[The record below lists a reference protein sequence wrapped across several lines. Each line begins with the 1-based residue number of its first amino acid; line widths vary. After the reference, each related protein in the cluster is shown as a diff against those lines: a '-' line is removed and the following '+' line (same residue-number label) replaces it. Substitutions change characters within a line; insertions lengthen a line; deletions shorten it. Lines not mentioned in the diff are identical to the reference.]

1 MEIFTS
7 TEHFCALGPIDGNKI
22 DDILRVHSVLDLR
35 HEAIDELTC
44 HFNSVYMDLLIGRY
58 RNIKD
63 QIRVYEHLRSCF
75 DANPEYADFV
85 LNNRHKLGYMYDWCH
100 YELELKGFHHS
111 WVVNEALL
119 VAAHAWREG
128 FDNSWCIDLVESD
141 WYVSHAANDW
151 SDVCIVNWVNG
162 YTVYREQLEDGSFE
176 EPLLNEEW
184 FAGECV
190 HGFMEVVNHLVEMA
204 FIQKVKQQ
212 HLFRARRAEPM
223 TQGYYTRRQ
232 GILNSLFAECYIDAN
247 DSPALNPDALAE
259 ENRNLREQIELLR
272 AENDRLRAELHRSGD
287 AEQRSDAPPLPPELA
302 TAEAAALLAKAQAAG
317 WLDENYRPCISQKR
331 AAILASVLTSTLH
344 LSPRWTA
351 LQRLW
356 GMDDLSSLL
365 SKAQTCN
372 YYSETLKD
380 MEHTLAD

>member
-1 MEIFTS
+1 MEILTS
-7 TEHFCALGPIDGNKI
+7 TEHFCALGPIDGSQI
-22 DDILRVHSVLDLR
+22 DIILRVHNVLDLS

-44 HFNSVYMDLLIGRY
+44 HFNSIYMDLLIGRY

-75 DANPEYADFV
+75 DANPEYADFKI
-85 LNNRHKLGYMYDWCH
+85 RHQHQLGYMYDWCH

-111 WVVNEALL
+111 WVVNEAVLC
-119 VAAHAWREG
+119 AAHAYRET
-128 FDNSWCIDLVESD
+128 FDNYWCIDLVEGD
-141 WYVSHAANDW
+141 WYMSHAVNDW

-162 YTVYREQLEDGSFE
+162 YTIYRPQLEDGSFE

-190 HGFMEVVNHLVEMA
+190 HGFTQAVNFLWHN
-204 FIQKVKQQ
+204 FINTKVTRKDD
-212 HLFRARRAEPM
+212 FRARAEPM
-223 TQGYYTRRQ
+223 TQGYYTHRQ
-232 GILNSLFAECYIDAN
+232 GILNSLFAECYIDGD

-259 ENRNLREQIELLR
+259 ENRELREHVKLLR